1 MDSEKPVARFRTVGM
16 RLSHSV
22 LLLAF
27 AVVITTQFAIK
38 HQSPWLLAL
47 VAAIIEALFVWVA
60 SGDQL
65 VFFNDRI
72 EQRHIRGR
80 LVIPYEE
87 ITKVEG
93 RGGLKIIGK
102 NAEITLNAMT
112 FLRAVVWVRVSN
124 LVANHAPQAEFD
136 QTATRIRQGNIG
148 MYRSAVVVFWAGV
161 VLTVA
166 LLGSIVV
173 YS

>member
-1 MDSEKPVARFRTVGM
+1 MDSEKPVASFRTVGM
-16 RLSHSV
+16 RLSHSIII
-22 LLLAF
+22 LAF
-27 AVVITTQFAIK
+27 SVVITIQFAIK
-38 HQSPWLLAL
+38 HQSPWFLAV
-47 VAAIIEALFVWVA
+47 VAMIIEALFVWVA

-65 VFFNDRI
+65 VFFNNRI
-72 EQRHIRGR
+72 EQRYIRGR

-93 RGGLKIIGK
+93 RGGLKIIGQ
-102 NAEITLNAMT
+102 NTEIKLNAMT
-112 FLRAVVWVRVSN
+112 FLRAAIWIRVSN

-136 QTATRIRQGNIG
+136 QTATSIRQGDIG
-148 MYRSAVVVFWAGV
+148 MYRAAVVTFWAGV